1 MPFVGFGGCEW
12 GMLYAGDRAVAVVEG
27 AIRHVSL
34 HDKGTCMDQATVHI
48 HLFKVGNTTA
58 NGRSLEAMID
68 AIELDPL
75 QDRIRTVGA
84 TGVRLDVIE
93 KLSADGKTPRLW
105 LLDFT
110 RLRDTHG
117 PGKAKRNTLVEDLDI
132 AADEFFGEE
141 SAALYVPDHG
151 CLLVQYNHFGVR
163 PKAMETFFSEYLE
176 GEVNVYEFNVVLD
189 ADAEQRFK
197 NQKYLKRFEIGVDVT
212 QLSADDRKNGNALGA
227 MADAAAELDATR
239 MKIVISVGHDRERN
253 LKGAKKLLRWLQ
265 GNGSVISAVVAGRET
280 PDGQVEVVDL
290 INEKLVCS
298 ENIKPGEGRRLA
310 VEDRF
315 KALRRAYGKWA
326 ARIKNG

>member
-1 MPFVGFGGCEW
+1 
-12 GMLYAGDRAVAVVEG
+12 
-27 AIRHVSL
+27 
-34 HDKGTCMDQATVHI
+34 MDQAIVHI
-48 HLFKVGNTTA
+48 HLFKVSNTTA

-68 AIELDPL
+68 AVELDSL

-84 TGVRLDVIE
+84 TGVRLDVIQ
-93 KLSADGKTPRLW
+93 KLPPEGKTPRLW

-117 PGKAKRNTLVEDLDI
+117 PGKAKRSTLVEDLDI
-132 AADEFFGEE
+132 ASDEFFGEE

-151 CLLVQYNHFGVR
+151 YLLVQYNHFGVR
-163 PKAMETFFSEYLE
+163 PKAIEAYFSEYLE

-212 QLSADDRKNGNALGA
+212 QLTAEDRNNGNALGA
-227 MADAAAELDATR
+227 MADAAADLNATR
-239 MKIVISVGHDRERN
+239 MKVVISVGHDRERN
-253 LKGAKKLLRWLQ
+253 LTGAKKLLQRFMR
-265 GNGSVISAVVAGRET
+265 GNGAVISAEVSGRET

-290 INEKLVCS
+290 INEKLVAW
-298 ENIKPGEGRRLA
+298 ERIKPGEGRRLA

-315 KALRRAYGKWA
+315 KALRRTYGKWS
-326 ARIKNG
+326 ARIKGG